1 MSELISR
8 LKGNIHTFQQLHS
21 HIKSSID
28 LHSQF
33 MKECSTLYQQ
43 CLDYK
48 NARLVQGQDIA
59 QRASHMPTLPFAVA
73 PESKAVTTTAI
84 SKQNGRQYVLMRI
97 TAVSVAATDLHS
109 LTHFW

>member
-21 HIKSSID
+21 HIKSSIE

-48 NARLVQGQDIA
+48 DARLVQGQDIA
-59 QRASHMPTLPFAVA
+59 QRASHMPALSSVA